1 MNRKISQ
8 QEFFLSFLIPQECV
22 CPRPG
27 ICPRVFAF
35 TYHRLVSISP
45 DKQSQERSEDQLQTK
60 AKQCFACSNKGFI
73 YLLFV
78 YPVHLSPEIQN
89 SESIHL
95 FGKRLKKFPL
105 S

>member
-22 CPRPG
+22 CRRPG

-60 AKQCFACSNKGFI
+60 AKQC
-73 YLLFV
+73 LV
-78 YPVHLSPEIQN
+78 QN
-89 SESIHL
+89 HVKLYFNLAERKCL
-95 FGKRLKKFPL
+95 
-105 S
+105 